1 MTEEG
6 GQPGRDP
13 KASPSRG
20 DGEEAGTGPL
30 LPDAAAVT
38 DAVGW
43 SRWMGERLFTLLM
56 ACFVALLVSVTGNVL
71 LFLKRTPPA
80 YFATTSD
87 GRVLPMVPLSDPL
100 RSSRW
105 LLTFASR
112 TAVDALTMDFVNW
125 RRTFAR
131 IRRRFSPQAYEDF
144 YRAFETGGMKALVL
158 DRQMVVSAVPENAPV
173 IVATG
178 VLSGRRAWK
187 IQIPMTVS
195 YSNGAGTTPK
205 RYVVTMMVA
214 RVPTT
219 INPYGVAV
227 TQFVLAEG

>member
-1 MTEEG
+1 MG
-6 GQPGRDP
+6 PP
-13 KASPSRG
+13 LSAN
-20 DGEEAGTGPL
+20 GETV

-43 SRWMGERLFTLLM
+43 SRWMGEKLFTLL
-56 ACFVALLVSVTGNVL
+56 ALCFSALLVSVTGNVL
-71 LFLKRTPPA
+71 LFLEKTPPA

-87 GRVLPMVPLSDPL
+87 GRVIPMTPLSEPL

-105 LLTFASR
+105 LLSWASR

-125 RRTFAR
+125 KRTFAR
-131 IRRRFSPQAYEDF
+131 IRGRFSPQAYADF
-144 YRAFETGGMKALVL
+144 YRAFDAGGMKTLIL
-158 DRQMVVSAVPENAPV
+158 DRQMVVSAVPEDAPV

-178 VLSGRRAWK
+178 VIGGRRAWK

-205 RYVVTMMVA
+205 HYVVTMMVT
-214 RVPTT
+214 RVPPT
-219 INPYGVAV
+219 INPGGVAV

>member
-1 MTEEG
+1 MTEETERT
-6 GQPGRDP
+6 GRDP
-13 KASPSRG
+13 
-20 DGEEAGTGPL
+20 EAGTRSRDAGEAPG
-30 LPDAAAVT
+30 LPDAGTVI
-38 DAVGW
+38 DEIGW
-43 SRWMGERLFTLLM
+43 RGRMGEKLFTLL
-56 ACFVALLVSVTGNVL
+56 AITGSALLVSVTGNLL
-71 LFLKRTPPA
+71 LFFKKTPPA

-87 GRVLPMVPLSDPL
+87 GRVIPMTSLSGPL

-105 LLTFASR
+105 LLSWASR

-125 RRTFAR
+125 RRTFVR
-131 IRRRFSPQAYEDF
+131 IRGRFSPQAFADF
-144 YRAFETGGMKALVL
+144 TRAFETGGMKTLVL

-178 VLSGRRAWK
+178 VLAGRRAWK

-205 RYVVTMMVA
+205 HYVVTMMVT

-219 INPYGVAV
+219 ISAYGVAV

>member
-1 MTEEG
+1 MTEG
-6 GQPGRDP
+6 GQQPEGDP
-13 KASPSRG
+13 IQGPPDREN
-20 DGEEAGTGPL
+20 GESV

-43 SRWMGERLFTLLM
+43 RYRMSERLFTLL
-56 ACFVALLVSVTGNVL
+56 AICVVALLVSVTGNVL
-71 LFLKRTPPA
+71 LFLKKTPPA

-87 GRVLPMVPLSDPL
+87 GRVLPMTSLADPL

-105 LLTFASR
+105 LLSWASR

-125 RRTFAR
+125 RRTFVR
-131 IRRRFSPQAYEDF
+131 IQGRFSPQAYNDF
-144 YRAFETGGMKALVL
+144 VRAFGQGGMKTLVL
-158 DRQMVVSAVPENAPV
+158 ERQMVVSAVPSSAPI

-178 VLSGRRAWK
+178 VLAGRRAWK

-195 YSNGAGTTPK
+195 YANGAGTTPK
-205 RYVVTMMVA
+205 HYVVTMMVT

-219 INPYGVAV
+219 VSADGVAV
-227 TQFVLAEG
+227 TQFVLAEGG

>member
-1 MTEEG
+1 MTEGKEG
-6 GQPGRDP
+6 SGGNPLPGSLSQEGTEDP
-13 KASPSRG
+13 S
-20 DGEEAGTGPL
+20 
-30 LPDAAAVT
+30 PDAGSVT
-38 DAVGW
+38 DAIGW
-43 SRWMGERLFTLLM
+43 SRRVGEKLFTLL
-56 ACFVALLVSVTGNVL
+56 ALCFSALLISVTGNVL
-71 LFLKRTPPA
+71 LFLEQTPPA

-87 GRVLPMVPLSDPL
+87 GRVIPMTSLTTPL

-105 LLTFASR
+105 LLSWASR

-125 RRTFAR
+125 KRTFAR
-131 IRRRFSPQAYEDF
+131 IRGRFSPQAYADF
-144 YRAFETGGMKALVL
+144 YRAFDTGGMKTLVL

-178 VLSGRRAWK
+178 VIGGRRAWK

-205 RYVVTMMVA
+205 HYVVTMMVT
-214 RVPTT
+214 RVPPT
-219 INPYGVAV
+219 INPGGVAV